1 MPLAAALLLM
11 MLGALAASPAT
22 AADEALTTAQGL
34 LIAWHEDP
42 TRVDGARAV
51 LEVSPDPSADTLAE
65 LSRVWALTGDFRL
78 RNENERVAA
87 YERGVEAARRAIAM
101 APRNDKAHLWL
112 AINNGRIAEI
122 KGVSR
127 ALGLV
132 GTIREESEIVLKLN
146 PTNVEGLILAG
157 GLAAE
162 MPVFMGGDR
171 AKAETL
177 FKRAL
182 ELDPRLTGG
191 RIELAKLYVATRRWT
206 DAQRELQSIVDEA
219 AATDVPRW
227 TVSDRPRARAM
238 LADLRERGRI
248 PSVPATA
255 PSQSP

>member
-11 MLGALAASPAT
+11 VLAALAASPAR
-22 AADEALTTAQGL
+22 AADDALATAQAL
-34 LIAWHEDP
+34 LGAWHEDP
-42 TRVDGARAV
+42 TRIDRARAV
-51 LEVSPDPSADTLAE
+51 LEAAPDPSSETLAE

-78 RNENERVAA
+78 RNENERVGA
-87 YERGVEAARRAIAM
+87 YEHGVDAAKRAIAA

-112 AINNGRIAEI
+112 AINSGRIAEI

-127 ALGLV
+127 ALGLI
-132 GTIREESEIVLKLN
+132 GTIREESDTVLKLN

-162 MPVFMGGDR
+162 MPALMGGDR

-206 DAQRELQSIVDEA
+206 DAQRELQSIVDET
-219 AATDVPRW
+219 AATDLPRW
-227 TVSDRPRARAM
+227 TASDRPRARAM

-248 PSVPATA
+248 PTVPVTA